1 MPKIKIIILETGK
14 EAYVK
19 EIERDLQSM
28 QKVVGGLIQ
37 AIYPFE
43 EEVCIV
49 VNDEGKIKG
58 LPLNRALFD
67 EEGKVYDIVAGTA
80 FICDCSGEDFG
91 SLTKEQ
97 QQKYLAMFKSPEAF
111 VSLNGEIVAIPIEGK

>member
-1 MPKIKIIILETGK
+1 MEKIKIIILETGK

-19 EIERDLQSM
+19 EIEGDLQSM

-43 EEVCIV
+43 EEVCLV
-49 VNDEGKIKG
+49 VNDEGKLKG

-67 EEGKVYDIVAGTA
+67 EEGKVYDIIAGTA

-91 SLTKEQ
+91 SLTDEQ
-97 QQKYLAMFKSPEAF
+97 QKKYLAMFKSPETF